1 MDTPHTFSLFSRML
15 GLTSVGLAALT
26 LSACGGG
33 GGGDGSAMGT
43 LKLAMTD
50 APSCG
55 YDHVYITV
63 TKIRVHQSATAS
75 DSDAGW
81 SEMVIPA
88 QRLDLLQLN
97 NGVLQEL
104 GSMPLP
110 AGHYQQVRLVLA
122 DNPANPTSANPLA
135 NALVPS
141 GSSTEIALSTP
152 SGQQSGYKLQ
162 ANFDVTGGQLADMV
176 LDFDACHSI
185 VKAGN
190 SGRYNLK
197 PVVAVIKRL
206 TTAIVGYVDPMQAAS
221 VIVSTRDPDNH
232 LRAVAP
238 DPVTGRFMLAYLPE
252 NTSYTVV
259 VGGQNLTTAAV
270 TGIPVSLA
278 AGTTAINAAAN
289 PITVPAAPV
298 ATVSGSV
305 TSSLGVPLTDAW
317 VSARQA
323 LSGGPTVDVAWTA
336 VDPVNATYSLSLPL
350 AAPLRASYNAGA
362 ALRFSPDNAAAGAYT
377 VLANAVG
384 YTSQSPAGAVQLST
398 PNSVNTL
405 NLTLLP

>member
-1 MDTPHTFSLFSRML
+1 MHTPYTLTISSRML
-15 GLTSVGLAALT
+15 GLTAVGLVVSV

-33 GGGDGSAMGT
+33 GGGDGSGVGT

-55 YDHVYITV
+55 YDHVYVTV

-81 SEMVIPA
+81 SEMAIPA
-88 QRLDLLQLN
+88 QRVDLLQLN

-110 AGHYQQVRLVLA
+110 AGRYQQVRLVLA
-122 DNPANPTSANPLA
+122 DNPANPTATNPLA
-135 NALVPS
+135 NSLVPS

-162 ANFDVTGGQLADMV
+162 ANFDVIGGQLADMV

-185 VKAGN
+185 VRAGN

-206 TTAIVGYVDPMQAAS
+206 TTAIVGYVNPTQAAS

-252 NTSYTVV
+252 NTFYTVV
-259 VGGQNLTTAAV
+259 VAGSNLTTAAV
-270 TGIPVSLA
+270 TGVPVSLA
-278 AGTTAINAAAN
+278 SGTTSINGVAN
-289 PITVPAAPV
+289 PITMPVSSV
-298 ATVSGSV
+298 ATVGGSV
-305 TSSLGVPLTDAW
+305 TSNLGGALPDAW

-323 LSGGPTVDVAWTA
+323 LSAGPVVDVAWTA
-336 VDPVNATYSLSLPL
+336 VDPVSATYSLSLPL
-350 AAPLRASYNAGA
+350 AAPLRASYSAGA
-362 ALRFSPDNAAAGAYT
+362 VLSFSPDNAAAGIYA
-377 VLANAVG
+377 VQGNAVG
-384 YTSQSPAGAVQLST
+384 YTTQSPSGAVQLST

-405 NLTLLP
+405 NLTLQP

>member
-1 MDTPHTFSLFSRML
+1 MDTPHTLTLPSRML
-15 GLTSVGLAALT
+15 GLTAVGLTAWV

-33 GGGDGSAMGT
+33 GGGDGSAVGT

-55 YDHVYITV
+55 YDHVYVTV
-63 TKIRVHQSATAS
+63 IKVRVHQSATAS

-81 SEMVIPA
+81 SEMAIPA
-88 QRLDLLQLN
+88 QRMDLLQLN

-110 AGHYQQVRLVLA
+110 AGRYQQIRLVLA

-162 ANFDVTGGQLADMV
+162 ANFDVTGGQLADVV

-206 TTAIVGYVDPMQAAS
+206 TTAIVGYVNPTQAAS

-259 VGGQNLTTAAV
+259 VAGLNLTTAAV
-270 TGIPVSLA
+270 TGVPVSLA
-278 AGTTAINAAAN
+278 SGNTVINGAAN
-289 PITVPAAPV
+289 PITMPVSSV
-298 ATVSGSV
+298 ATVSGAV
-305 TSSLGVPLTDAW
+305 TSNLGVPLTDAS

-323 LSGGPTVDVAWTA
+323 LSAGPLVDVAWTA
-336 VDPVNATYSLSLPL
+336 VDPVSAAYSLSLPL
-350 AAPLRASYNAGA
+350 AAPLRASYSTGA
-362 ALRFSPDNAAAGAYT
+362 VLSFSPDNAVAGGYVVRGVAAGYT
-377 VLANAVG
+377 TQNP
-384 YTSQSPAGAVQLST
+384 SGAVQLST

-405 NLTLLP
+405 NLALQP